1 MAEAAANEAPLNS
14 KGNFVLYW
22 MNASRRTRWNFALE
36 RAVEIATD
44 LGKPL
49 LVVETL
55 ESGSCWASDR
65 HHAFVLGGMADNKA
79 VLIARGVGRF
89 ARPIRYPAVVKMAD
103 SQLADGRL
111 STTSE
116 PLVAVV
122 VMALEE
128 DGGRDIRRAYGILQS
143 HGELHL
149 IESCD
154 QPNASDIG
162 ELLLR
167 PAEWKQPKK
176 VTLAVDGQSFDA
188 ECRSDKWIAAS
199 AFSAPLRTTHR
210 VHLVSDDKTNDWTA
224 VLTLRRR

>member
-1 MAEAAANEAPLNS
+1 MRAKTKRALRRRKRQRHQERL
-14 KGNFVLYW
+14 V
-22 MNASRRTRWNFALE
+22 SRS
-36 RAVEIATD
+36 I
-44 LGKPL
+44 
-49 LVVETL
+49 TL
-55 ESGSCWASDR
+55 EVSSLEVAAGFDGLFR
-65 HHAFVLGGMADNKA
+65 GDPEPVLVCGIFGMADNKA